1 MSHEQL
7 MQGLSAQHLRFTI
20 MPTESIVFGDQ
31 AGSALRGAL
40 YQVLSDNFCSERN
53 GPLTP
58 DHATRC
64 PTCWLLAAEDET
76 SQRGENTPRP
86 LTVEPPLERHIYHRG
101 QPLSF
106 GFTLIGAA
114 QNFLPYIARAVHHMG
129 EVGIGQG
136 RGRFQLVSMHEAN
149 PLLDVERLLLENN
162 LVKKPTLQVTT
173 STIREQAD
181 ALAILDPNRI
191 TLEFLTPLR
200 LTHEKHLLK
209 TPVPK
214 IFIQRLLE
222 RCQSLAEHYSE
233 TPSSLRET
241 WYETY
246 RTLSQTA
253 DSLQIAYNDTQ
264 WVEARSGSR
273 RQNRYTPIGGLIGR
287 VRWEGEI
294 SPLLPWLL
302 WGQSLHV
309 GKNAVKGNGW
319 YRIIKKL

>member
-1 MSHEQL
+1 
-7 MQGLSAQHLRFTI
+7 
-20 MPTESIVFGDQ
+20 
-31 AGSALRGAL
+31 
-40 YQVLSDNFCSERN
+40 
-53 GPLTP
+53 
-58 DHATRC
+58 
-64 PTCWLLAAEDET
+64 
-76 SQRGENTPRP
+76 
-86 LTVEPPLERHIYHRG
+86 
-101 QPLSF
+101 
-106 GFTLIGAA
+106 
-114 QNFLPYIARAVHHMG
+114 
-129 EVGIGQG
+129 
-136 RGRFQLVSMHEAN
+136 
-149 PLLDVERLLLENN
+149 
-162 LVKKPTLQVTT
+162 
-173 STIREQAD
+173 
-181 ALAILDPNRI
+181 
-191 TLEFLTPLR
+191 
-200 LTHEKHLLK
+200 
-209 TPVPK
+209 
-214 IFIQRLLE
+214 
-222 RCQSLAEHYSE
+222 QSLAEHYSE